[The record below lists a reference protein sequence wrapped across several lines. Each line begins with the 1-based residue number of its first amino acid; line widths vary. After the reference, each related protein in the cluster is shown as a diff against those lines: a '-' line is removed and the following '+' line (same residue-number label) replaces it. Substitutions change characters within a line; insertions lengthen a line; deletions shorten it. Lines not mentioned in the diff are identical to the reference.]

1 MKGAEIDQFFR
12 DVSCF
17 PSKHQSGSHR
27 CHHREHIRHVLASM
41 HQMCFIGFRVNWLSP
56 QGAFDDWGEKTNSDC
71 VSEMAILKGINVTFW
86 CKWNLF

>member
-1 MKGAEIDQFFR
+1 MISFSGMSA
-12 DVSCF
+12 VF
-17 PSKHQSGSHR
+17 PQSIKAAR
-27 CHHREHIRHVLASM
+27 TAATTEHIRHVLASM

-86 CKWNLF
+86 WKWNLF